1 MKGKRIVGLILAL
14 VIVLTGIMC
23 QAAGKPVD
31 YPNRPITL
39 ICPWAAGGSSDLTC
53 RMIST
58 LAPKYLGTTM
68 NVVNRTGGNGA
79 VAITEVANN
88 IKADGCTVCLTS
100 AGNHNNALCR
110 RRLHD

>member
-1 MKGKRIVGLILAL
+1 VTGPQNKNGGIGNERERIVGLILAL

-68 NVVNRTGGNGA
+68 NVVTARGEWSSSYNRGG
-79 VAITEVANN
+79 
-88 IKADGCTVCLTS
+88 
-100 AGNHNNALCR
+100 
-110 RRLHD
+110 